1 MSSSYQ
7 KKNEEEKHIWKV
19 ISKPGDFTEEEL
31 KKKVSN
37 LINNIQ
43 QNENKD
49 FGSNEKNKNDL
60 TSKNETP
67 SSINNQNDKE
77 KTLTLG
83 ELIQKFL
90 IWYQSTRKPKSYK
103 RYNEISRIVIKFFR
117 KDLPVTQL
125 NNGKVEEY
133 KLWRLSQGVKPIT
146 INKELRFLSTMI
158 NRAVEFEW
166 ISEHKLYK
174 KPVLIKET
182 DNQRLRYLTEEEEK
196 KLLEA
201 IKNPLLKDIVIFAL
215 NTGMRKNEILNLKWT
230 SVNFNLRSVIL
241 EPHETKNKRRHILPL
256 NKAAWEVIER
266 RYKEKADSC
275 EFVFHRN
282 GKPIRCIKE
291 GFKTALR
298 KAGITD
304 FRFHDLRHTFA
315 SRLIQKGVDLY
326 VIKELLNPT
335 EITTTQRYA
344 HLRIDNLRKAVAR
357 LGLKK
362 N

>member
-1 MSSSYQ
+1 
-7 KKNEEEKHIWKV
+7 
-19 ISKPGDFTEEEL
+19 
-31 KKKVSN
+31 
-37 LINNIQ
+37 
-43 QNENKD
+43 
-49 FGSNEKNKNDL
+49 
-60 TSKNETP
+60 
-67 SSINNQNDKE
+67 
-77 KTLTLG
+77 
-83 ELIQKFL
+83 
-90 IWYQSTRKPKSYK
+90 
-103 RYNEISRIVIKFFR
+103 
-117 KDLPVTQL
+117 
-125 NNGKVEEY
+125 
-133 KLWRLSQGVKPIT
+133 
-146 INKELRFLSTMI
+146 MI